1 MKIVP
6 VVGEELSLTA
16 DTLHHDADKFHL
28 WVLDPAH
35 CRMDMRIY
43 DLPGDCRC
51 GHVHRHDTPCVAVWG
66 NVGGFKTTL
75 SEFYSGALVS
85 SIRWDARDAN
95 VPVLDSVSDP
105 PSAMIQ
111 HPR

>member
-1 MKIVP
+1 MDSHVELMEPRGNHAYAAADITVATSGHVRADEVKMKIVP

-43 DLPGDCRC
+43 DLPQC
-51 GHVHRHDTPCVAVWG
+51 
-66 NVGGFKTTL
+66 
-75 SEFYSGALVS
+75 VS
-85 SIRWDARDAN
+85 SGVVW
-95 VPVLDSVSDP
+95 S
-105 PSAMIQ
+105 
-111 HPR
+111 PR